1 MIRYIVTALLVAT
14 FVGSVATAGVLLA
27 QTFKDTQTSSGAIN
41 VTTESAD
48 LYICEP
54 SGTTGDPDCPG
65 DDSLADEA
73 IFENTENLFP
83 GQTASWNVRLRNV
96 GTMPWDVS
104 DVQIVPVETFD
115 PGNDC
120 DDLPIIGITT
130 LELKDDDHIDL
141 ETNDEALPALPGFRT
156 EQRHLITH
164 VGFGNPY
171 HWVTVH
177 VAVGG
182 KEDLKIR
189 VTMPLTLAG
198 ECQDNVWDINIAWMV
213 TPHP

>member
-1 MIRYIVTALLVAT
+1 V
-14 FVGSVATAGVLLA
+14 
-27 QTFKDTQTSSGAIN
+27 N

-54 SGTTGDPDCPG
+54 SGGTGDPDCPG
-65 DDSLADEA
+65 DDSLADET

-83 GQTASWNVRLRNV
+83 GQTAIWNIRLRNV
-96 GTMPWDVS
+96 GTMPWDVAA
-104 DVQIVPVETFD
+104 VQITPTETQD

-120 DDLPIIGITT
+120 DDLPTIGITA
-130 LELKDDDHIDL
+130 LELKVDDHIDL
-141 ETNDEALPALPGFRT
+141 ETNDDALPALPGFRT

-164 VGFGNPY
+164 VGLGNPY
-171 HWVTVH
+171 HRVTVH

-182 KEDLKIR
+182 KEDLRIR
-189 VTMPLTLAG
+189 VTMPATLAG
-198 ECQDNVWDINIAWMV
+198 ECQGNVWDINIVWTV